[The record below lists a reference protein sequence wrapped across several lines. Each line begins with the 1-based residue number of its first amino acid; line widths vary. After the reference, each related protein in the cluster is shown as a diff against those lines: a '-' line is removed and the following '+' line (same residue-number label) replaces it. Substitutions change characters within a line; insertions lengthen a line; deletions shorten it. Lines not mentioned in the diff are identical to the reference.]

1 MAELL
6 EPVSKPSQKVDF
18 ASKLI
23 NIIKALDENEMTKR
37 RGINFSAEFLSEK
50 VAEAKSKYPQLKA
63 HPDSLVKG
71 AMLEVIKDTAVNTF
85 VI

>member
-1 MAELL
+1 MAEQEL
-6 EPVSKPSQKVDF
+6 VSKSASKVDF
-18 ASKLI
+18 ASRLI

-37 RGINFSAEFLSEK
+37 RGINFSAEFLAEK
-50 VAEAKSKYPQLKA
+50 VAEAKSKYPQLSKF
-63 HPDSLVKG
+63 PDSLVKG